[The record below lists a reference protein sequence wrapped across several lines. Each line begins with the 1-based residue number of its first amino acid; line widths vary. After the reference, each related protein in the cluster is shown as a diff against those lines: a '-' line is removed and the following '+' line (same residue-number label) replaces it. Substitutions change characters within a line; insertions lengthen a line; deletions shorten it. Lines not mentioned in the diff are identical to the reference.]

1 MNRFIFFVVLQA
13 LISEHVFSQEKWALY
28 TLSGKGKFEER
39 ISTCYTKSYLLD
51 NIPPLNSVM
60 EWDGRGKPELDVN
73 ITLLGE
79 INNIEYFDIIQEYQN
94 KQQIKIIAFLN
105 KKNELCPF
113 YAWKPNNGYVE
124 NLSSTIMSAQ
134 GNLVIGHELN
144 VYRGTN
150 LEYFSLV
157 NGKPSRLKFIDIA
170 GDYIKKNYPG
180 HYVRI
185 KSLDIENLI
194 YSVKL
199 AKHTDA
205 SCCPTGKAISVF
217 FTLMNGKLEII
228 NIEEESAWNS

>member
-1 MNRFIFFVVLQA
+1 
-13 LISEHVFSQEKWALY
+13 
-28 TLSGKGKFEER
+28 
-39 ISTCYTKSYLLD
+39 
-51 NIPPLNSVM
+51 
-60 EWDGRGKPELDVN
+60 
-73 ITLLGE
+73 
-79 INNIEYFDIIQEYQN
+79 
-94 KQQIKIIAFLN
+94 
-105 KKNELCPF
+105 
-113 YAWKPNNGYVE
+113 
-124 NLSSTIMSAQ
+124 MSAQ

-205 SCCPTGKAISVF
+205 SCCPTLDKKLSEIQSSQWRLLCHYLSMNTNALGVF
-217 FTLMNGKLEII
+217 GNNAQG
-228 NIEEESAWNS
+228 SG